1 MNYGW
6 MESPVGE
13 LLIVADETTL
23 RMISFREGRYPGKV
37 ADGWRRGGA
46 VVANAREQLGEYFAG
61 RRRLF
66 DLPLAPS
73 GTAFQLR
80 VWRALQDIPYGA
92 TCSYGEQARAMGQP
106 RAVRAVGAANGR
118 NPIPIVVPC
127 HRVIGGDGRLT
138 GYAGGLGIKKFL
150 IELEGRHVNAAE
162 WTARSPGGLRPA
174 VVPNL
179 FSGETAQ
186 REQSHE
192 T

>member
-1 MNYGW
+1 MNYDW
-6 MESPVGE
+6 MKSPVGE
-13 LLIVADETTL
+13 LLVVADETAL

-37 ADGWRRGGA
+37 AEGWRRGGP
-46 VVANAREQLGEYFAG
+46 VVADVKEQLEEYFQG
-61 RRRLF
+61 HRRGF

-73 GTAFQLR
+73 GTPFQLR
-80 VWRALQDIPYGA
+80 AWRALQEIPYGG
-92 TCSYGEQARAMGQP
+92 TCSYGEQARALGQP

-138 GYAGGLGIKKFL
+138 GYAGGLDIKKFL
-150 IELEGRHVNAAE
+150 IELEHRHLDGAGREALSA
-162 WTARSPGGLRPA
+162 GGWPPP
-174 VVPNL
+174 VTPDL
-179 FSGETAQ
+179 FGRETGQ

>member
-1 MNYGW
+1 MNYDW

-46 VVANAREQLGEYFAG
+46 VVANAREQLDEYFAG
-61 RRRLF
+61 RRRRF

-73 GTAFQLR
+73 GTPFQLR
-80 VWRALQDIPYGA
+80 AWKALQDIPYGV

-127 HRVIGGDGRLT
+127 HRVIGGDGRLA
-138 GYAGGLGIKKFL
+138 GYAGGLDIKKFL

-162 WTARSPGGLRPA
+162 WVARSLDGLWPA
-174 VVPNL
+174 VAPDL
-179 FSGETAQ
+179 FSGKTAQ

>member
-1 MNYGW
+1 MNYDW

-61 RRRLF
+61 RRRRF

-73 GTAFQLR
+73 GTAFQLHA
-80 VWRALQDIPYGA
+80 WQALQDIPYGA

-127 HRVIGGDGRLT
+127 HRVIGGDGKLT
-138 GYAGGLGIKKFL
+138 GYAGGLDIKKFL

-162 WTARSPGGLRPA
+162 WVARLPGGLRPA
-174 VVPNL
+174 VIPDL
-179 FSGETAQ
+179 FGRETAQ
-186 REQSHE
+186 REQRHE

>member
-80 VWRALQDIPYGA
+80 VWQALQDIPYGA
-92 TCSYGEQARAMGQP
+92 TCSYGEQARVMGQP

-162 WTARSPGGLRPA
+162 WTARSPGGLRP
-174 VVPNL
+174 VVVRDL
-179 FSGETAQ
+179 FSGETGQ